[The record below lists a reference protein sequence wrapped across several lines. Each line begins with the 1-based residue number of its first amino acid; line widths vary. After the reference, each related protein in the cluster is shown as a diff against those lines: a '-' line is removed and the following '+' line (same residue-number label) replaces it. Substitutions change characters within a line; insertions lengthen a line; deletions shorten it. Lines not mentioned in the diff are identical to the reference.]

1 MRGGF
6 IFSSEVIVFVC
17 FSALFSKAKQPL
29 DTLLVLVLS
38 LRVVKML
45 FYSEPD
51 DQGYFGHTIN

>member
-1 MRGGF
+1 M
-6 IFSSEVIVFVC
+6 ILFVC